1 MAILSSPGH
10 AQAHSP
16 HNYIMNNILIIA
28 HAPLA
33 HALREIALH
42 VFPDASAHIAALDVQ
57 SDATPEETLKLA
69 GNRLRKLAETGQKD
83 AKNGVLLLCDVVGA
97 TPCNVATQIAT
108 RMAANPATK
117 LVTGV
122 NVPML
127 LRAITYRHEPL
138 EQLAARAVAGG
149 IQGVIAVAMTAP
161 QHQSMKSHDQN
172 QYDHQQ

>member
-1 MAILSSPGH
+1 
-10 AQAHSP
+10 
-16 HNYIMNNILIIA
+16 MNSILIIA

-57 SDATPEETLKLA
+57 SDARVEDTLKLA
-69 GNRLRKLAETGQKD
+69 ESMLNKLAETGQNTGQKN
-83 AKNGVLLLCDVVGA
+83 AKNGVLLLCDVLGA
-97 TPCNVATQIAT
+97 TPCNVATQLAT

-127 LRAITYRHEPL
+127 LRAMTYRHEPL

-149 IQGVIAVAMTAP
+149 MQGVIAVATTAP
-161 QHQSMKSHDQN
+161 QHQTMKSHDQN
-172 QYDHQQ
+172 QHDHQQ

>member
-1 MAILSSPGH
+1 MRN
-10 AQAHSP
+10 P
-16 HNYIMNNILIIA
+16 HNCVMNSILIIA

-57 SDATPEETLKLA
+57 SDAKPEDT
-69 GNRLRKLAETGQKD
+69 RKLADRLLNKLAEAGLKD
-83 AKNGVLLLCDVVGA
+83 AENGCLLLCDVLGA
-97 TPCNVATQIAT
+97 TPCNVATQLASD
-108 RMAANPATK
+108 PATK

-127 LRAITYRHEPL
+127 LRVMTYRHEPL

-149 IQGVIAVAMTAP
+149 IQGVIAVATTAP

-172 QYDHQQ
+172 QHDHQQ

>member
-1 MAILSSPGH
+1 
-10 AQAHSP
+10 
-16 HNYIMNNILIIA
+16 MNSVLIIA

-57 SDATPEETLKLA
+57 SDARPEDTLKLA
-69 GNRLRKLAETGQKD
+69 EVMLSKLAEAVRKD
-83 AKNGVLLLCDVVGA
+83 AKNGCLLLCDVLGA
-97 TPCNVATQIAT
+97 TPCNVATQLAVD
-108 RMAANPATK
+108 PSTK

-127 LRAITYRHEPL
+127 LRAMTYRHEPL

-149 IQGVIAVAMTAP
+149 IQGVMAVAMTAP
-161 QHQSMKSHDQN
+161 QHQTQKPQLNHDQN
-172 QYDHQQ
+172 QHDHQQ

>member
-1 MAILSSPGH
+1 
-10 AQAHSP
+10 
-16 HNYIMNNILIIA
+16 MNNILIIA

-57 SDATPEETLKLA
+57 SDASPDETLKLA
-69 GNRLRKLAETGQKD
+69 ENIMRKLAETGQKD
-83 AKNGVLLLCDVVGA
+83 AKNGFLLLCDVVGA
-97 TPCNVATQIAT
+97 TPCNLATQL
-108 RMAANPATK
+108 AANPATK

-149 IQGVIAVAMTAP
+149 IQGVIAVATTAP

>member
-1 MAILSSPGH
+1 
-10 AQAHSP
+10 
-16 HNYIMNNILIIA
+16 MNSILIIA

-57 SDATPEETLKLA
+57 SDARPEDTLKLA
-69 GNRLRKLAETGQKD
+69 ENMLSKLAETGLKD
-83 AKNGVLLLCDVVGA
+83 TKNGCLLLCDVLGA
-97 TPCNVATQIAT
+97 TPCNVATQLAGDSS
-108 RMAANPATK
+108 TK

-127 LRAITYRHEPL
+127 LRAMTYRNEPL

-149 IQGVIAVAMTAP
+149 IQGVVAVTTTAP

-172 QYDHQQ
+172 QHDHQQ

>member
-1 MAILSSPGH
+1 
-10 AQAHSP
+10 
-16 HNYIMNNILIIA
+16 MNSILIIA

-42 VFPDASAHIAALDVQ
+42 VFPDASAHIGALDVQ
-57 SDATPEETLKLA
+57 SDARTEETLKLA
-69 GNRLRKLAETGQKD
+69 EMMLSKLAEAGQKD
-83 AKNGVLLLCDVVGA
+83 AKNGFLLLCDVLGA
-97 TPCNVATQIAT
+97 TPCNVATQL
-108 RMAANPATK
+108 AADPSTK

-127 LRAITYRHEPL
+127 LRAMTYRHEPL

-149 IQGVIAVAMTAP
+149 IQGVVAVTTTAP

-172 QYDHQQ
+172 QHDHQQ